1 MPVEFVAFFSKKNG
15 QKINPVT
22 ARTACY
28 MTSPDRTIVWKRNL
42 PITHHYM
49 RIRIEYEP
57 VAQLS
62 AISAMATLTTA
73 AQNMFGSLGAAQW
86 HVDLLDWDLPSQT
99 GIVAMDHVYAFII
112 ECTLRDVVGI

>member
-1 MPVEFVAFFSKKNG
+1 MAFFFQKKYG

-28 MTSPDRTIVWKRNL
+28 MTSPDRTVVWKRNL
-42 PITHHYM
+42 PITHHFM
-49 RIRIEYEP
+49 RIRINYEP

-73 AQNMFGSLGAAQW
+73 AQIMFGSLGAAQW

-99 GIVAMDHVYAFII
+99 GVVAMDHAYALTI
-112 ECTLRDVVGI
+112 ECTLQWDVMCI